1 MTPRKK
7 ERKRGRDRGGEK
19 DDIKKE
25 RDREG

>member
-1 MTPRKK
+1 MTS
-7 ERKRGRDRGGEK
+7 RKREIEKGRDRGGEK